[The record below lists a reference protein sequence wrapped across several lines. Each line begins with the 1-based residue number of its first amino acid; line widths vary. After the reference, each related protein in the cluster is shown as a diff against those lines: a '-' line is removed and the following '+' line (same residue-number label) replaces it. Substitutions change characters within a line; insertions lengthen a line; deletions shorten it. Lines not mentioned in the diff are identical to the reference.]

1 MSLTTIE
8 VKVVG
13 ARGTIALN
21 RPDKLNPLST
31 ETLRELADAALW
43 FDERP
48 DVKVVVLSGSGR
60 AFSSGADISVF
71 AGADPGVPARRE
83 AADAGRLMAEAIESM
98 RAITIA
104 RIQGHCV
111 GGALVLVAACDLRVA
126 ADTTRFSIPEVD
138 LGIPLAWGGIPR
150 LVREIGPAMTKE
162 LVLTC
167 RPFTAEEARA
177 LGFVNRVVGEQHL
190 DEAVEELGRA
200 SRREVFLDPHSD
212 QAGGQC
218 RQPRTGV
225 DVRRVERR
233 RPTADRIERPGIAR
247 APRSTT
253 SNGLVAADV
262 DRKAPDAGFTCV
274 VAAPTSYGEALNSG
288 YCTKGNRHKPGKLKE
303 VVWAPET
310 ECAIPDP
317 PYTAETLPAK
327 CHT

>member
-1 MSLTTIE
+1 VALTTIE
-8 VKVVG
+8 VEVVG

-31 ETLRELADAALW
+31 ETLRELADTARW

-60 AFSSGADISVF
+60 AFSSGADVTAF
-71 AGADPGVPARRE
+71 AGADPGVAARRE

-126 ADTTRFSIPEVD
+126 ADTTLFSIPEVD

-162 LVLTC
+162 LVMTC
-167 RPFTAEEARA
+167 RPFAAEEARA

-190 DEAVEELGRA
+190 DEAVENLAAHLVAKSSFTLTATKRAVNAA
-200 SRREVFLDPHSD
+200 SREMASTSGAWSDADLLLTALSDPES
-212 QAGGQC
+212 
-218 RQPRTGV
+218 
-225 DVRRVERR
+225 RRAAQHYLERLSR
-233 RPTADRIERPGIAR
+233 R
-247 APRSTT
+247 
-253 SNGLVAADV
+253 
-262 DRKAPDAGFTCV
+262 
-274 VAAPTSYGEALNSG
+274 
-288 YCTKGNRHKPGKLKE
+288 
-303 VVWAPET
+303 
-310 ECAIPDP
+310 
-317 PYTAETLPAK
+317 
-327 CHT
+327 